1 MKDESKG
8 NDSSHELPMPLYVL
22 AFCSKLPDVC
32 ASVAF
37 LKSVGY
43 RPEDWVPVAVV
54 LYVGRGVLKLG
65 FIGLLAVTFFLAS
78 RIPRL
83 RDFIYPWDDARL
95 SCTELERIQ
104 KLRRRGAAAGNLPRH
119 AILWTLAV
127 LSLPFVLP
135 FVNLDPRAV
144 RWEVLILV
152 ATSLGLSVVLTA
164 FVTSAVL
171 LVINIRKENQS
182 WFRLF
187 LRHVLKLNDLV

>member
-1 MKDESKG
+1 M
-8 NDSSHELPMPLYVL
+8 
-22 AFCSKLPDVC
+22 
-32 ASVAF
+32 
-37 LKSVGY
+37 
-43 RPEDWVPVAVV
+43 
-54 LYVGRGVLKLG
+54 
-65 FIGLLAVTFFLAS
+65 
-78 RIPRL
+78 
-83 RDFIYPWDDARL
+83 
-95 SCTELERIQ
+95 
-104 KLRRRGAAAGNLPRH
+104 PRH